1 MQHSL
6 QSGSRPAGLGRLTVL
21 RILVID
27 DETFVRDALERVLK
41 SDSVMVTSVADAAA
55 GLEALCRSPADLAII
70 DAILPGGMD
79 GVEVIR
85 RIRREHPGVRIVAIS
100 GGGNFGLDA
109 YRPEA
114 VSTNAYLAA
123 CKAAGADAILAKPFE
138 TAELRSLMDQVLKSA
153 QV

>member
-27 DETFVRDALERVLK
+27 DETFVREALERVLK
-41 SDSVMVTSVADAAA
+41 SDSVMVTSAADAAS
-55 GLEALCRSPADLAII
+55 GLEALRQSPADLVIV
-70 DAILPGGMD
+70 DAILPGMD
-79 GVEVIR
+79 GVEAIR
-85 RIRREHPGVRIVAIS
+85 RIRSEHPGARIVAIS
-100 GGGNFGLDA
+100 GGGNFGLNS

-114 VSTNAYLAA
+114 VSTSAYLAA

-138 TAELRSLMDQVLKSA
+138 TAELRSIMDHVLKSVRA
-153 QV
+153 